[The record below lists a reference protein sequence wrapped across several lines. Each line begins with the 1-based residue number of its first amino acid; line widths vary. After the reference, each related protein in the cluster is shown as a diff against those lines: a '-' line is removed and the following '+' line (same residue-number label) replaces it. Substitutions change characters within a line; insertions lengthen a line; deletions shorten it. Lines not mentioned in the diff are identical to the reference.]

1 MWIYTDVYIHFYPLI
16 HHSLVFHIF
25 TTLTSV
31 AINMEGRY
39 FFPEILN
46 SFIYNPLH
54 HCPLFL
60 FLFLFFY
67 LLNFCSFEDHTQDYI
82 MPGTY
87 ANMLPLQLS
96 ARSFYFTHACSAIC
110 VIWYISMGLI
120 CISNM

>member
-46 SFIYNPLH
+46 SFIVDTYLEMIIG
-54 HCPLFL
+54 
-60 FLFLFFY
+60 FY
-67 LLNFCSFEDHTQDYI
+67 TL
-82 MPGTY
+82 
-87 ANMLPLQLS
+87 
-96 ARSFYFTHACSAIC
+96 
-110 VIWYISMGLI
+110 
-120 CISNM
+120 